1 MKGWQLFKRKKS
13 QTKSTLSVVTSGLSV
28 IGSRPTQQD
37 YILLPNEDISP
48 NVLEKQ
54 GHMVVLCDGMG
65 GLDGGETASRICADM
80 MIKAYYQNEVDDP
93 CDFYRRILQQADSE
107 VANLT
112 DDAGEPLNC
121 GTTVTSAILRDHRLY
136 WASVGDSR
144 VYLFRKGKLSRLS
157 NDHSYNLMLL
167 EQFAAG
173 EISEI
178 DMLFNKRR
186 NALISYIGIGGLG
199 LMDVSREEE
208 ILGKGDMTL
217 LCSDGLYHALRDD
230 EIEAALNVYKER
242 WDELPALLTKMAG
255 EREWIL
261 HDNISVVIMGL
272 Q

>member
-1 MKGWQLFKRKKS
+1 
-13 QTKSTLSVVTSGLSV
+13 
-28 IGSRPTQQD
+28 
-37 YILLPNEDISP
+37 
-48 NVLEKQ
+48 
-54 GHMVVLCDGMG
+54 
-65 GLDGGETASRICADM
+65 
-80 MIKAYYQNEVDDP
+80 MI
-93 CDFYRRILQQADSE
+93 
-107 VANLT
+107 ANLT
-112 DDAGEPLNC
+112 DDAGEPLKC
-121 GTTVTSAILRDHRLY
+121 GTTVTSAILRDRRLY

-157 NDHSYNLMLL
+157 NDHSYNLMLS

-178 DMLFNKRR
+178 DMFFNKHR

-199 LMDVSREEE
+199 LMDVSWEEE
-208 ILGKGDMTL
+208 NLEKGDMTL

-230 EIEAALNVYKER
+230 EIETALNVYKER
-242 WDELPALLTKMAG
+242 WNELPALLTKMAG